1 MPRVDLA
8 YDALTRLVSIELPT
22 QLEALTAGLMTN

>member
-8 YDALTRLVSIELPT
+8 
-22 QLEALTAGLMTN
+22 